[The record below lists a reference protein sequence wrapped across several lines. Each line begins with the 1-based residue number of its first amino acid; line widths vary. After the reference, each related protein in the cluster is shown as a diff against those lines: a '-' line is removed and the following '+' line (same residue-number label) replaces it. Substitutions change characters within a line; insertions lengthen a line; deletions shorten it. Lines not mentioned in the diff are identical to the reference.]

1 MSKLE
6 EQLMIDRA
14 GLLVGWLQI
23 LCNGRVKPDDPSKKQ
38 NGGSGVAGC
47 CNSTGVIRDSG
58 DFRDLIIEINNE
70 LKEILI

>member
-1 MSKLE
+1 MSKLTE
-6 EQLMIDRA
+6 NALIERA
-14 GLLVGWLQI
+14 NLLVGWLQI

-58 DFRDLIIEINNE
+58 DFRDLINEINNE